1 MEYFVNLLVIGLGC
15 LFLLSACLL
24 KKAFAPMRRG
34 LISPMCVQKPPVI
47 LTNQLWPVRQEVL
60 KQLGLD
66 DLKNLGSAFPSLI
79 IEEDQCYN
87 KRQLERD
94 LLLNECF
101 GMAASVTQSTKP
113 FGMQRMVWVL
123 LLMLPAAR
131 STPS

>member
-1 MEYFVNLLVIGLGC
+1 MEYFVILVIGLGC
-15 LFLLSACLL
+15 PFLLSAYLL
-24 KKAFAPMRRG
+24 KKAFAQMRDG
-34 LISPMCVQKPPVI
+34 PISPMCVQKPPVI
-47 LTNQLWPVRQEVL
+47 LTNQFWPVRQEVL
-60 KQLGLD
+60 KHLGLD
-66 DLKNLGSAFPSLI
+66 DLKNLGSAFPSLR

-94 LLLNECF
+94 LLLNEKVF

-113 FGMQRMVWVL
+113 FEMQRMVWVL